1 MGSQSRRIASAAA
14 GVLALLCVGRS
25 ARAQGADELVGRVA
39 SFAPGSIAGVVQ
51 DEQGAA
57 IEGAVVSAVGST
69 SAFTVSD
76 RGGRFVLPTLA
87 PGPYLLR
94 AHLTGLVA
102 PRGQIIEVRPSARAA
117 SSIALHR
124 VATSEPD
131 PLRVLAA
138 GLGVPA
144 TGPVPAAEP
153 DGSVGTA
160 GTGETVV
167 DDDHSEVA
175 WKLRH
180 LRRGVLK
187 DATLVDELLG
197 DEAAA
202 RTGGFGQHGLFGR
215 AAESSAR
222 FASSLFSSTP
232 FSGQF
237 NLLTS
242 GSFDTPQQLFSTNG
256 FARSIAYLA
265 LRAPVGEHADWTV
278 RGALTQGDVSSWIV
292 AAAYTTRAPARHRYD
307 IGLSYSTQEYGTGS
321 PAALRDGTS
330 GSRSAGEVYGFD
342 TFTITPA
349 VSVTYGARVARYDYL
364 DKPTLVS
371 PRVALSLTPVESLRV
386 NASVS
391 HRAIAPG
398 AEEFVPPVNSAI
410 WLPPQ
415 RTFSS
420 LASSRLESERTSHVE
435 VEVERD
441 VAGATLSVRTFRQH
455 VTDQSA
461 TMFGLDIPG
470 AVSTR
475 LGHYLVANAGNVDTA
490 GWSAGIRTPAAR
502 RVHGSVAYS
511 QARARWNPG
520 EDLAYMIL
528 LAPSA
533 VRLESDYVRDL
544 ATTVETEVPETST
557 RVLLLYRVSNAFA
570 ATGERPAF
578 DRRFDVQVRQSL
590 PFMDFSSARW
600 EMLLAVRNVFRESA
614 LDSSV
619 YDELL
624 VVRPPKRIVGGLALR
639 F

>member
-1 MGSQSRRIASAAA
+1 MGSQSRVIASAAA
-14 GVLALLCVGRS
+14 GILALLCAGRS

-39 SFAPGSIAGVVQ
+39 SLAPGSIAGLVQ

-76 RGGRFVLPTLA
+76 RGGRFVLPTLT

-94 AHLTGLVA
+94 AHLTGFVA
-102 PRGQIIEVRPSARAA
+102 SRGQVVEVRPSARAS

-124 VATSEPD
+124 VATGEPE
-131 PLRVLAA
+131 PLQVLAA

-144 TGPVPAAEP
+144 AGPAPAGEP
-153 DGSVGTA
+153 TGSVGTA
-160 GTGETVV
+160 GTEETVA
-167 DDDHSEVA
+167 DDDRSEVA

-197 DEAAA
+197 DEASA
-202 RTGGFGQHGLFGR
+202 RIGGVGHGLFGR

-222 FASSLFSSTP
+222 FASSLFTSTP

-242 GSFDTPQQLFSTNG
+242 GSFDTPQQLFSTDG

-278 RGALTQGDVSSWIV
+278 RGALTQGDVSSWIA

-342 TFTITPA
+342 TFTVTPA
-349 VSVTYGARVARYDYL
+349 LSVLYGARVAHYDYL

-391 HRAIAPG
+391 QRAIAPG

-420 LASSRLESERTSHVE
+420 ITSSRLEAERTSHVE

-455 VTDQSA
+455 VTDQNA
-461 TMFGLDIPG
+461 TMFGIDIPG

-475 LGHYLVANAGNVDTA
+475 LGHYLIANAGSVDTA
-490 GWSAGIRTPAAR
+490 GWSAGVRTPAAR
-502 RVHGSVAYS
+502 RVHGSVEYS
-511 QARARWNPG
+511 QARARWNAG

-533 VRLESDYVRDL
+533 VRLESDYMRDL
-544 ATTVETEVPETST
+544 ATRVETEVPETST

-570 ATGERPAF
+570 ATGERPGF